1 MRHPAQDG
9 IEIRGLLDLLGTD
22 EPTHH

>member
-9 IEIRGLLDLLGTD
+9 RAIGGLLDLL
-22 EPTHH
+22 EPETSD